1 MCQNLCTLLFE
12 VTFAF
17 RKMCLREQEINSPYI
32 FQIHNS
38 GSGIQNRIN
47 YRCWSFSRVLVQL
60 ATLWTTLHCGLL
72 AKGSNGF
79 VLIAISK
86 GGTEKSG
93 LLCSNPYNSSTR
105 RPTLTCYI
113 PNQWKFNED
122 FTELYRFEIAALIE
136 EDNLA

>member
-1 MCQNLCTLLFE
+1 MLMKCS
-12 VTFAF
+12 V
-17 RKMCLREQEINSPYI
+17 SV
-32 FQIHNS
+32 IHNAKMDVS
-38 GSGIQNRIN
+38 
-47 YRCWSFSRVLVQL
+47 
-60 ATLWTTLHCGLL
+60 L
-72 AKGSNGF
+72 AKG
-79 VLIAISK
+79 
-86 GGTEKSG
+86 GTKKSG